1 MAATLKSICK
11 GLATSYKLVNKSMHG
26 LMHEFYLEVGTAYL
40 AEDGRAKRSAFKAEF
55 VAAMDGYVT
64 ASKAEKMLTASQ
76 TVGRLVSL
84 GFLDGEKITD
94 RPVGAEG
101 ALIAIWNGLNTQPE
115 AMLEVLKAKRGRA
128 DKDMWLSVDD
138 ANAIAKPFKDPNGT
152 AGNKNGRSKKNAK
165 AKAQTAS
172 GSALVK
178 GTEGSFSAVIK
189 AFGEGDEAKK
199 LEIAEAWA
207 ASTLPANVDA
217 FGLLVEEFVSEREAT
232 EATETESESV

>member
-11 GLATSYKLVNKSMHG
+11 GLATSYTVINKSMHG
-26 LMHEFYLEVGTAYL
+26 LMHGFYLEVGTAYL

-84 GFLDGEKITD
+84 GFLDGEKIAD
-94 RPVGAEG
+94 RPVGHEG
-101 ALIAIWNGLNTQPE
+101 ALIAIWNGLKTQPD

-128 DKDMWLSVDD
+128 DKAMWLSVDD

-152 AGNKNGRSKKNAK
+152 TGNRNGRSKKNAK
-165 AKAQTAS
+165 ARAKSAS
-172 GSALVK
+172 GSALVA

-189 AFGEGDEAKK
+189 NFGEGDDAKK
-199 LEIAEAWA
+199 LEIAEAFL
-207 ASTLPANVDA
+207 ASTLPANVEA
-217 FGLLVEEFVSEREAT
+217 FGLLCEEFMSERVAVEAT
-232 EATETESESV
+232 V